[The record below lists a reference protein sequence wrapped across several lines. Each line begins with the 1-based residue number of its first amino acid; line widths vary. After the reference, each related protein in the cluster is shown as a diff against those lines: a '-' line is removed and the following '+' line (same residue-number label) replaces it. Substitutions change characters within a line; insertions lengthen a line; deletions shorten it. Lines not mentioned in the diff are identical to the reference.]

1 MRNTIVRCG
10 QCSGV
15 LDIPG
20 GTGAGTIGCRSC
32 GAPTRLW
39 LFPAL
44 YRAREGA
51 QALALQE
58 EGHSSCMNHPQKR
71 AVAVCDGCGKY
82 LCALC
87 DVDWNG
93 EHLCPSCIGHRK
105 SEDTEGALRTTYVHY
120 DLIALMLAL
129 LSIPTSFFGAFIAPV
144 ALFLCWRYWKTPW
157 RPMPHRKWT
166 MVIAAVVAS
175 MSFVGWVS
183 LLVFALTSL

>member
-15 LDIPG
+15 LSIPG
-20 GTGAGTIGCRSC
+20 GTGTGAINCRFC
-32 GAPTRLW
+32 GAVTRLW

-44 YRAREGA
+44 YRSRGDV

-58 EGHSSCMNHPQKR
+58 EGHSGCMNHPQKR

-105 SEDTEGALRTTYVHY
+105 TDDTGGALRTSYVHY
-120 DLIALMLAL
+120 DLIALYLAL
-129 LSIPTSFFGAFIAPV
+129 ASIPTSFVGVFLSPV

-166 MVIAAVVAS
+166 MVIAAVLATA
-175 MSFVGWVS
+175 SFVGWVT
-183 LLVFALTSL
+183 LFVFALTAT